1 MTALTDSH
9 EAFHAVPFLVL
20 PALVAA
26 AGALAP
32 LLVLHLALAHAMR
45 ARGAPR
51 WRLGDTALVSPLLL
65 LGLTAGFGLLAHG
78 LGRAAWD
85 AAAGHAGGA
94 HLAACLAGAAG
105 AFVVAGFGA
114 RAVGKLY

>member
-1 MTALTDSH
+1 M
-9 EAFHAVPFLVL
+9 PGPLVSRLLL

-26 AGALAP
+26 AGTLAP
-32 LLVLHLALAHAMR
+32 LLVLHLALGHAMR

-51 WRLGDTALVSPLLL
+51 WRVTDTALVSPLLL
-65 LGLTAGFGLLAHG
+65 AGLFTGFALLAHA
-78 LGRAAWD
+78 LGRAASD
-85 AAAGHAGGA
+85 AVAGRAGGA
-94 HLAACLAGAAG
+94 HMALCLLAAAG

>member
-1 MTALTDSH
+1 MPAPSPSH
-9 EAFHAVPFLVL
+9 PVPFVVL
-20 PALVAA
+20 PALVAL

-32 LLVLHLALAHAMR
+32 LLVLHLALSHAMR

-51 WRLGDTALVSPLLL
+51 WRLRDSALVSPLLL
-65 LGLTAGFGLLAHG
+65 LGLTAGFGLLAHA

-85 AAAGHAGGA
+85 AAAGRAGGA
-94 HLAACLAGAAG
+94 HLAACLLGAAS